1 MKNKAW
7 KNRGGKDQPGR
18 DGHGESIVAT
28 HSCYV
33 QSEILNEAKLKKKKK
48 KKKKRKKK
56 KRDIHRSEGE
66 QG

>member
-7 KNRGGKDQPGR
+7 ENRGGKDQPER

-33 QSEILNEAKLKKKKK
+33 QSEILNEANARYSPK
-48 KKKKRKKK
+48 
-56 KRDIHRSEGE
+56 
-66 QG
+66 

>member
-33 QSEILNEAKLKKKKK
+33 QSEILNEANARYSPK
-48 KKKKRKKK
+48 
-56 KRDIHRSEGE
+56 
-66 QG
+66 

>member
-33 QSEILNEAKLKKKKK
+33 QSEILNEAKLKKKRYSPK
-48 KKKKRKKK
+48 
-56 KRDIHRSEGE
+56 
-66 QG
+66 